1 MTRNNLFFVEDY
13 IRRLC
18 EITEGC
24 RPDMHEPDEQG
35 LEVELYEGFGLDNAV
50 MSPPRVWSEKIDES
64 SARTHIDDSDAGFWL
79 IRDKGEPTERREW
92 FNLACLIA
100 IVRTGPWRT

>member
-1 MTRNNLFFVEDY
+1 MFFIQDY
-13 IRRLC
+13 IQRMC

-24 RPDMHEPDEQG
+24 RPDMHEPDEQD
-35 LEVELYEGFGLDNAV
+35 LSMEFVEGFGLDNAV
-50 MSPPRVWSEKIDES
+50 MSPPDGDSQ
-64 SARTHIDDSDAGFWL
+64 SDAGFWL

-100 IVRTGPWRT
+100 VVRSGPWRA

>member
-1 MTRNNLFFVEDY
+1 MQAKYEQPFFVEDY

-24 RPDMHEPDEQG
+24 RPDMHEPDEQD
-35 LEVELYEGFGLDNAV
+35 LSMKFVNGFGLDNAC
-50 MSPPRVWSEKIDES
+50 MGPPESEPVRK
-64 SARTHIDDSDAGFWL
+64 SDAGFWL
-79 IRDKGEPTERREW
+79 IRDRGKPTERREW

-100 IVRTGPWRT
+100 VVRTGPWR